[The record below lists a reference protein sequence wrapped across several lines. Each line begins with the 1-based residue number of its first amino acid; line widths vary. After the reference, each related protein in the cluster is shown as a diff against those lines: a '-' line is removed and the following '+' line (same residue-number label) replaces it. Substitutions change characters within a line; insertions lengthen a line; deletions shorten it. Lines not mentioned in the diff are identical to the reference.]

1 VFEKGKIRFEIRNA
15 GLTVEGG
22 FSDFEA
28 IVKFSPQNPEATQIE
43 GTAKVKSLETGIGLR
58 NRHLQKQE
66 FFHSEKFPVVSM
78 RLLYLRQS
86 GINYMGK
93 FALSMKGVVREIQ
106 IPVSF
111 DITKGLMSTR
121 FAINRRDFGIGGNSW
136 TMADMVQVY
145 IDFDL
150 IRK

>member
-1 VFEKGKIRFEIRNA
+1 
-15 GLTVEGG
+15 
-22 FSDFEA
+22 
-28 IVKFSPQNPEATQIE
+28 
-43 GTAKVKSLETGIGLR
+43 
-58 NRHLQKQE
+58 
-66 FFHSEKFPVVSM
+66 
-78 RLLYLRQS
+78 
-86 GINYMGK
+86 
-93 FALSMKGVVREIQ
+93 MKGVVREIQ

>member
-1 VFEKGKIRFEIRNA
+1 
-15 GLTVEGG
+15 
-22 FSDFEA
+22 
-28 IVKFSPQNPEATQIE
+28 
-43 GTAKVKSLETGIGLR
+43 
-58 NRHLQKQE
+58 
-66 FFHSEKFPVVSM
+66 
-78 RLLYLRQS
+78 
-86 GINYMGK
+86 MGK